1 MSRWAHL
8 GGNGLFRRFYPA
20 GFIWMEQILEAGIKG
35 KAEVISAFGNDE
47 LLSPMSQ
54 VEIWETRWWGRG
66 GVVESFVW
74 AFPGNSGAW
83 NSPKKCKTVEIKV
96 LTSAIWLIS
105 FPSVFLK
112 MPFKVEL
119 GPVWVRAS

>member
-8 GGNGLFRRFYPA
+8 GGNGLFLRFHPA
-20 GFIWMEQILEAGIKG
+20 CFIWMEQILEAGIKG
-35 KAEVISAFGNDE
+35 NAEVISAFGTGE

-54 VEIWETRWWGRG
+54 VEISEIRCWWGRG

-83 NSPKKCKTVEIKV
+83 NFTKKSGKQ
-96 LTSAIWLIS
+96 
-105 FPSVFLK
+105 LK
-112 MPFKVEL
+112 SRF
-119 GPVWVRAS
+119 